1 MDCIVASGLSREI
14 TSFGPVLVAALLVG
28 AALIVV
34 LAFTA
39 QRLVETVLLWGLFV
53 VPLTAAVPALH
64 PQSQNY
70 TAYYAVALAAF
81 TGVTLLRMTRPPRVD
96 VGVLFFALLIANWVL
111 FALSTPG
118 ARNYSPVVIPLTEL
132 ALYLLIVNRPLAETG
147 PIILAGTIALATL
160 EALIGLAQSLT
171 GHPVFSGVLPVLAR
185 SSRGYFG
192 YLIPGLST
200 LVASGGG
207 TFQHFNGLG
216 ALLTLGACIA
226 FGTWLERR
234 PRRRRFL
241 LFCVIA
247 AGVVTTYSRGSLVGS
262 ILGCLA
268 ILWLSARPGSKKT
281 LVAALCIV
289 GILTLASSGL
299 FVHYAGQTQN
309 LSSRLA
315 TWSDGVTYV
324 EHHPLG
330 PGAGHGLLVV
340 RSK

>member
-39 QRLVETVLLWGLFV
+39 QRLEDRSALGLFV

-160 EALIGLAQSLT
+160 
-171 GHPVFSGVLPVLAR
+171 
-185 SSRGYFG
+185 
-192 YLIPGLST
+192 
-200 LVASGGG
+200 
-207 TFQHFNGLG
+207 
-216 ALLTLGACIA
+216 
-226 FGTWLERR
+226 
-234 PRRRRFL
+234 
-241 LFCVIA
+241 
-247 AGVVTTYSRGSLVGS
+247 
-262 ILGCLA
+262 
-268 ILWLSARPGSKKT
+268 
-281 LVAALCIV
+281 
-289 GILTLASSGL
+289 
-299 FVHYAGQTQN
+299 
-309 LSSRLA
+309 
-315 TWSDGVTYV
+315 
-324 EHHPLG
+324 
-330 PGAGHGLLVV
+330 
-340 RSK
+340 